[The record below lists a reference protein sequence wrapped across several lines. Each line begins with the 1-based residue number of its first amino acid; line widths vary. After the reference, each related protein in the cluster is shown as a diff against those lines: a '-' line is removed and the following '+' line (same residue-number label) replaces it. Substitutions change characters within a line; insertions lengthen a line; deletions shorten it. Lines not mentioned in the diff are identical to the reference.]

1 MWRTGVLAFGAMLA
15 RRLLIALAVLMVLTA
30 LAAGLAPRKTPL
42 EQDDSPPPAASA
54 QSGPDPVTET
64 LDAQSD
70 GQRVEAQV
78 GQQVTIVVRSDE
90 LDSVSLADVGIETA
104 EPDSPARF
112 ELRADVPGTYAID
125 LLEADRQ
132 IGVLEI
138 SD

>member
-1 MWRTGVLAFGAMLA
+1 MR
-15 RRLLIALAVLMVLTA
+15 
-30 LAAGLAPRKTPL
+30 
-42 EQDDSPPPAASA
+42 
-54 QSGPDPVTET
+54 
-64 LDAQSD
+64 
-70 GQRVEAQV
+70 
-78 GQQVTIVVRSDE
+78 IVVRSSE
-90 LDSVSLADVGIETA
+90 LESVSLAEIGTETA